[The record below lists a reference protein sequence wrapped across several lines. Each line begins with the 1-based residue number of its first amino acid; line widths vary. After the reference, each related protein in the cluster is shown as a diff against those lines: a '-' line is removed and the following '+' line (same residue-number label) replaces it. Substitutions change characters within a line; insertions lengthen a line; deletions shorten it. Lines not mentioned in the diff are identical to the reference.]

1 MILSYRSRSL
11 APVGPAVADL
21 LRLIS
26 DPATAVF
33 LTVHAGGRRRY
44 GYWRSLDGRGGT
56 GSAYVALPTDACD
69 TLHRAGRIILGEPLV
84 DPAKTTYRVRPAAA
98 GARTRAAA

>member
-1 MILSYRSRSL
+1 MILSHRSRFL

-21 LRLIS
+21 LRIIS

-33 LTVHAGGRRRY
+33 LTVHTGGRRRY
-44 GYWRSLDGRGGT
+44 GYWRPLNGRGGT
-56 GSAYVALPTDACD
+56 GGGYVALPTDACD
-69 TLHRAGRIILGEPLV
+69 TLHRAGRITLGEPLV

-98 GARTRAAA
+98 RARARAA